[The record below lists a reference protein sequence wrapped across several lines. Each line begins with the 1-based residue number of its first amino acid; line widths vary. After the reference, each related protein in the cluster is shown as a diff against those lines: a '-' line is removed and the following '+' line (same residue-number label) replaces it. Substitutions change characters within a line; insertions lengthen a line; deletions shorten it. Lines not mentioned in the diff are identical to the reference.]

1 MILLVDIEGPD
12 QTARM
17 RSLIGAIAVRICP
30 RIRFSMARPMY
41 IYFL

>member
-17 RSLIGAIAVRICP
+17 RSLIGGHRCSHMP
-30 RIRFSMARPMY
+30 EDTF
-41 IYFL
+41 